1 MTIMIEK
8 PYAEQRLMKYT
19 RENASLEEATE
30 LVNILRRFKAEL
42 MAKRG
47 TYDNIRTR
55 QWYNHRYQK

>member
-1 MTIMIEK
+1 MGLNIPFYEVLMIIMVEK

-30 LVNILRRFKAEL
+30 LVSILRRFKAEL

-47 TYDNIRTR
+47 TI
-55 QWYNHRYQK
+55 